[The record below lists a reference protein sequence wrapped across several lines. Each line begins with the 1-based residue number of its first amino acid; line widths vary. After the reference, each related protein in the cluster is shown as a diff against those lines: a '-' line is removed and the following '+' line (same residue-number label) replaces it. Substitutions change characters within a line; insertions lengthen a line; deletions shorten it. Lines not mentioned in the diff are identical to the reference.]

1 MPFSS
6 SKCFALALAA
16 LAGGAMLASLAAA
29 LGTLGQPQAWTALA
43 QQAAVP
49 GALLRSLGTGLVAT
63 VLALGGLVAKL
74 IATSAK
80 QIGMFLVILA
90 IVSAA
95 IVAFIIYTMTLGKIR
110 EIAVLKLIGTR
121 NLTIASMI
129 LQQAMGLGLIGFI
142 VGKVAATVWAPVFP
156 KFVLLLTQDAVTG
169 LLVTMVICAL
179 ASTLAIRAALQVD
192 PAEAIG

>member
-95 IVAFIIYTMTLGKIR
+95 IVAFNG
-110 EIAVLKLIGTR
+110 
-121 NLTIASMI
+121 
-129 LQQAMGLGLIGFI
+129 
-142 VGKVAATVWAPVFP
+142 
-156 KFVLLLTQDAVTG
+156 
-169 LLVTMVICAL
+169 
-179 ASTLAIRAALQVD
+179 
-192 PAEAIG
+192 